1 MKAFP
6 KCTNCGGG
14 LMKPVGEIDDDTEI
28 TCSSCDKTWSYRDIR
43 KAVLDEAKKAVV
55 GELQKGLKGLKIK
68 L

>member
-1 MKAFP
+1 
-6 KCTNCGGG
+6 
-14 LMKPVGEIDDDTEI
+14 MKPVGEIDDDTEI